1 MGGDCGVSVTVP
13 ASVRALLKH
22 TDLQLDLVGD
32 KNLIGPFLQ
41 DVPQSLVSRLSLI
54 HSAQRIPTGRRPQ
67 SVLRAPRDSSL
78 YLAVDLVR
86 QGKVGAMVSAGDT
99 GALLLVGRYLLKTL
113 SGINKPAILA
123 ALPSVSEPCYL
134 LDVGANL
141 ECDSQQLFEFAVMGT
156 VLAESLGRSVPR
168 VGLLN
173 IGSEDYKGSS
183 AVLQTAAVLEQCAD
197 LNYIGFIEANELF
210 EGAAE
215 VVVCDGFVGN
225 VTIKSSAGV
234 ANVVSKLLDRATSTA
249 EQHPLICSLS
259 AQLNP
264 QRFNGASL
272 LGLQGSVVKSHGNA
286 TAEGF
291 FYAIEQAIREID
303 HGIPQLIGKRVAD
316 IMSSNQGLLTGGKD

>member
-1 MGGDCGVSVTVP
+1 MGGDSGVTVTGP
-13 ASVRALLKH
+13 ASVRALQKH
-22 TDLQLDLVGD
+22 SNLQLDLVGD
-32 KNLIGPFLQ
+32 KNMISPMLRG
-41 DVPQSLVSRLSLI
+41 VPQSVVSRLGLI
-54 HSAQRIPTGRRPQ
+54 HSDQRIPTGKRPQ
-67 SVLRAPRDSSL
+67 SVLRASRGSSL
-78 YLAVDLVR
+78 YVAVDHVK

-99 GALLLVGRYLLKTL
+99 GALLLVGRHLLKTL
-113 SGINKPAILA
+113 DGINKPAILA
-123 ALPSVSEPCYL
+123 TLPSVTEPSYL
-134 LDVGANL
+134 LDVGANP
-141 ECDSQQLFEFAVMGT
+141 ECDCKQLFEFAVMGT
-156 VLAESLGRSVPR
+156 VLAESLGRSGPR

-183 AVLQTAAVLEQCAD
+183 AVLQAAAALEQCAD
-197 LNYIGFIEANELF
+197 LNYIGFVEANELF
-210 EGAAE
+210 EGTAD

-234 ANVVSKLLDRATSTA
+234 ANVISKLLDGATSIV
-249 EQHPLICSLS
+249 EKDPLIGSLA

-316 IMSSNQGLLTGGKD
+316 IMSSNQGLLTGFKN